1 MGQRKFEHRKGLH
14 RWEASELRCF
24 IRKLYE
30 QNTVSVWK
38 LEHIEINNGR
48 AGGGSECFPV
58 DPSGFFCLYHLSPNM
73 FCAYQFRGTCRGEA
87 VADSD

>member
-30 QNTVSVWK
+30 QNRVSVWK

-48 AGGGSECFPV
+48 PGVVLSVSQLILLDSTVYNTCPQI
-58 DPSGFFCLYHLSPNM
+58 CLVLTSLEGP
-73 FCAYQFRGTCRGEA
+73 AEVRQ
-87 VADSD
+87 

>member
-38 LEHIEINNGR
+38 LEHIEMNNGR
-48 AGGGSECFPV
+48 AGVVLSVSQLILLGSPVYITCPQICFV
-58 DPSGFFCLYHLSPNM
+58 LTSSEVTVELR
-73 FCAYQFRGTCRGEA
+73 Q
-87 VADSD
+87 